1 MGSLNDLFNNFHFFG
16 FSGLFYLFLLSALL
30 NSLQK
35 IFLNRSSTFSQSLT
49 YHYHLDTRS
58 YDVLGISI
66 PNFLDVATNL
76 IFVLVGV
83 AGVIAC
89 AICLPSK
96 SSISTSEKAGWFIF
110 FVGFS
115 LVSLGSAYYHW
126 TPNNWT
132 LVWDRLPM
140 TIGFMSLYY
149 IAQDAY
155 TDSDVTISLT
165 GNLLLGVLSMVIW
178 FASLFLNEQKAVRV
192 ATSRLSQTDG
202 TDSGRVL
209 DSHNQ
214 SEVRSPIMDSPM
226 IKVNLMGNR
235 DGTGMNRDDATH
247 AISKSSVLLQDILL
261 PYATIQFYPIIA
273 LFVMMVTWP
282 NTAELSVWYLVPTFV
297 LYILAKILEAADLK
311 SNRFYSG
318 TCCGKISGHSLKHL
332 SAGLAAISLIVYVV
346 KSD

>member
-1 MGSLNDLFNNFHFFG
+1 
-16 FSGLFYLFLLSALL
+16 LFLLSALF

-76 IFVLVGV
+76 IFVLVGL

-165 GNLLLGVLSMVIW
+165 GNLLLGVLSMVIC
-178 FASLFLNEQKAVRV
+178 
-192 ATSRLSQTDG
+192 
-202 TDSGRVL
+202 
-209 DSHNQ
+209 
-214 SEVRSPIMDSPM
+214 
-226 IKVNLMGNR
+226 
-235 DGTGMNRDDATH
+235 
-247 AISKSSVLLQDILL
+247 VLLQDILL
-261 PYATIQFYPIIA
+261 PYATIQFYPIVA